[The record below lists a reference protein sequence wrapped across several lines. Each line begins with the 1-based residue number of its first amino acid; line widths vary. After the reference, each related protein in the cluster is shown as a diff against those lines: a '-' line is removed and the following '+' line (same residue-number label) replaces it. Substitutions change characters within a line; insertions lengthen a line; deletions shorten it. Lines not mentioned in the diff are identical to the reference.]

1 MITDTTY
8 PYNTSRE
15 KKLHLIDLL
24 VKISYNTKKKQG
36 YIKPCSFK
44 YLKSFIH
51 VRLEMLSAV

>member
-8 PYNTSRE
+8 PIIQAENF
-15 KKLHLIDLL
+15 LHLIDLL

-36 YIKPCSFK
+36 YSKPCSFK

-51 VRLEMLSAV
+51 VRLEMLSSV